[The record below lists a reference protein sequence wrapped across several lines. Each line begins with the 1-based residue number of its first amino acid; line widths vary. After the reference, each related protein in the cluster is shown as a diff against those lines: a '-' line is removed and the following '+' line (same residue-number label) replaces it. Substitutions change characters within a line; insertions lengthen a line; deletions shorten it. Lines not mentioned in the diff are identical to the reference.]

1 MPRVQFNPE
10 INYGHILTLLALMVS
25 LAGGWFVLTNT
36 VAQNTL
42 RLDTVETNVAEL
54 STQVAEDRAV
64 AISRQIELAR
74 TLTQMQADLTYLR
87 DALDRQEASRQ

>member
-64 AISRQIELAR
+64 AISQQIELAR